1 MSELQCHVACTID
14 LDALSAPQQEMLR
27 LRAAEHARRAKAQ
40 QDLLDVEAV
49 AVATAVSGKSKKAR
63 VEKENVGFAE
73 FLRERADV
81 PAALPRMLPLPGAKK
96 APAPKPARSALDFF
110 QQHLAA
116 LQDKAGG
123 DFQLPSKIVLETR
136 FAALSDVERRDF
148 AAKAM
153 RDEKRFADA
162 NALWKGQLYADDE

>member
-1 MSELQCHVACTID
+1 MTELQCHVACTSETH
-14 LDALSAPQQEMLR
+14 ALSAPQQEKLR

-49 AVATAVSGKSKKAR
+49 AVATAVGGKSKKAR

-73 FLRERADV
+73 FLRDA

-123 DFQLPSKIVLETR
+123 DFSAPSKVVLETR

-148 AAKAM
+148 AAKAV

-162 NALWKGQLYADDE
+162 HALWKGELYAGDE